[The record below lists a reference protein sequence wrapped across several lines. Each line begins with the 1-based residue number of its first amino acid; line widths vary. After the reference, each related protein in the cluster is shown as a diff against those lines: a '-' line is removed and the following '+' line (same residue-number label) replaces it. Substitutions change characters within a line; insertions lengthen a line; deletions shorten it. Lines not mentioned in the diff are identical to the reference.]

1 MPSGGG
7 VAMAYRIRSARKEDE
22 PIIWTATTETFWRTV
37 PDDERA
43 HVDQKVF
50 EDRFREEVEP
60 YVRGVRGERFVAED
74 DAGRFLGYI
83 IVGEV
88 GLVYSPRPVG
98 FVLDLWV
105 KPEHRGRGVA
115 SFLLNRAFAWC
126 RLRGYSKLK
135 LEVATDNAEA
145 RALYERAGFTA
156 ERFAMG
162 ATVPPG

>member
-1 MPSGGG
+1 MT
-7 VAMAYRIRSARKEDE
+7 YRIRSARKEDE

-43 HVDQKVF
+43 HTDPKVF

-83 IVGEV
+83 IIGEV
-88 GLVYSPRPVG
+88 GLVYSARPIG
-98 FVLDLWV
+98 FVFDVWV
-105 KPEHRGRGVA
+105 KPEHRRKGVA
-115 SFLLNRAFAWC
+115 TFLLNRAFAWC

-135 LEVATDNAEA
+135 LEVASGNAEA
-145 RALYERAGFTA
+145 RALYEGTGFTA
-156 ERFAMG
+156 ERFVMG
-162 ATVPPG
+162 APVPPA